1 MRMKKALASILV
13 AGMMA
18 LTACTTQS
26 GPDYTVWIPDH
37 SISDL
42 ELGDDTITTQ
52 SSRVI
57 PSQEEYTSV
66 DEIAKK
72 SGAMYKIGKVVLVEV
87 EPFEAY
93 IRKHRVDIIISTN
106 FPHVRT

>member
-1 MRMKKALASILV
+1 
-13 AGMMA
+13 MMA

-66 DEIAKK
+66 DEIVKKMEFLRSVRLSMFLRAKE
-72 SGAMYKIGKVVLVEV
+72 M
-87 EPFEAY
+87 
-93 IRKHRVDIIISTN
+93 T
-106 FPHVRT
+106 